1 MNRRTLLKTL
11 AVPAV
16 LAAGG
21 YTWSHRRAGQ
31 NDYYSG
37 PVSDHFDGVR
47 FFNPGNPPDKSALD
61 RIRGVVLAPKA
72 EWPEHYASPF
82 QDVPPPSVA
91 GEGLRVTLIGHAS
104 FLIQTGGVNIL
115 VDPVFSERASPFSF
129 IGPKRHNPPGIA
141 FEALPKIHAV
151 LVTHNHYDHMDADTL
166 SRLAARHSP
175 RVITPL
181 GNDTIIRTHDPDIA
195 AEGYDWGDRVEIA
208 PGVAVTL
215 VRTAHWSARW
225 LGDRRKALWAS
236 FIIETPAGKIY
247 HVGDTA
253 YADGSTFGEHA
264 ALGPFRLAILPI
276 GAYEP
281 RWFMKDSHMN
291 PEEAV
296 RAFRALG
303 AERAIGHHWGT
314 FQLTAE
320 EIEAPQ
326 RDLAKALEAANIE
339 AGRFQAFRPGQAL
352 EI

>member
-1 MNRRTLLKTL
+1 MNRRTLIKTL
-11 AVPAV
+11 AIPAA

-21 YTWSHRRAGQ
+21 YVWSRHRAGQ
-31 NDYYSG
+31 NAYYSG

-47 FFNPGNPPDKSALD
+47 FFNPGHPPDKPMAATF
-61 RIRGVVLAPKA
+61 RAVVMTPKA
-72 EWPEHYASPF
+72 DWPEHYQSPF
-82 QDVPPPSVA
+82 QDVPPPAVT

-129 IGPKRHNPPGIA
+129 TGPKRHNPPGIA
-141 FEALPKIHAV
+141 FDALPKIHAV
-151 LVTHNHYDHMDADTL
+151 LVTHNHYDHMDVETL
-166 SRLAARHSP
+166 SRLATRDAP

-181 GNDTIIRTHDPDIA
+181 GNDTIVRAHDPRIA
-195 AEGYDWGDRVEIA
+195 AEAFDWGDRVEIA

-236 FIIETPAGKIY
+236 FVIETPAGKIY

-253 YADGSTFGEHA
+253 FADGSSFRDHA
-264 ALGPFRLAILPI
+264 ADGPFRLAILPV

-281 RWFMKDSHMN
+281 RWFMKDAHMN
-291 PEEAV
+291 PDEAV
-296 RAFRALG
+296 RAFQALG
-303 AERAIGHHWGT
+303 AEQAIGHHWGT

-320 EIEAPQ
+320 PVEAPQ
-326 RDLAKALEAANIE
+326 QDLATALAEKGIE
-339 AGRFQAFRPGQAL
+339 ASRFQAFRPGQVL